1 MFISNKFRII
11 LFGFMAFLSGCN
23 AKESSESNNVN
34 NELPKKISEYAFN
47 SYTEEQF
54 PKMYKKWGAEWM
66 SKFSDLEHKAA
77 NKIANENNT
86 CDSIE
91 VVSLSENKST
101 PKKEAVFFVDCL
113 NGERFYVSQND
124 LDKSAIIESQSQK
137 AVSQDVAFDSCQKM
151 IKNNAKYPSS
161 VNFKLLD
168 STGFTAKANGN
179 VVILIG
185 FEAKNAL
192 GAILPAKAKCIFTPD
207 GESEI
212 SFIE

>member
-11 LFGFMAFLSGCN
+11 LFGLLASLSGCN
-23 AKESSESNNVN
+23 AKESSEKNSVN
-34 NELPKKISEYAFN
+34 NELPKKISEYAYN
-47 SYTEEQF
+47 NYTEDQF
-54 PKMYKKWGAEWM
+54 PKMYKKWGVEWM

-91 VVSLSENKST
+91 VVALSENRST

-124 LDKSAIIESQSQK
+124 LDKSTIIESQSKK
-137 AVSQDVAFDSCQKM
+137 AVSQDMAFDSCQKM

-168 STGFTAKANGN
+168 STGFTAKTTGN
-179 VVILIG
+179 VVVLIG

-192 GAILPAKAKCIFTPD
+192 GAILPAKAKCIFTPE

-212 SFIE
+212 TYIE